1 MPKCQKTHLYKI
13 IYIYILLS
21 PDAEQPPTHFVAR
34 TGARYEISD
43 LREIYG
49 AGTRNSACSS
59 GGCSSVGGAQS
70 APFWRRVHRALAPQR
85 FSETRGVPSSGAG
98 PSQNVT
104 CSGGGIGRTIRAGR
118 NAVNYFRFGKTR
130 VCIAPVSLHRME
142 EWVLSGHNRSKQSYH
157 GASMSGTC
165 LGGGFGSKI
174 RAGKIAVKY
183 FRSGRTRVYIRQ
195 SDCPSGIKEWV
206 VWVETTASSRIMVL
220 FTDCEIVRA

>member
-1 MPKCQKTHLYKI
+1 MALGHETPR
-13 IYIYILLS
+13 
-21 PDAEQPPTHFVAR
+21 AR
-34 TGARYEISD
+34 R
-43 LREIYG
+43 R
-49 AGTRNSACSS
+49 
-59 GGCSSVGGAQS
+59 S
-70 APFWRRVHRALAPQR
+70 APRAGGRCLNPFGDVCAEPLR
-85 FSETRGVPSSGAG
+85 LEGLPETRGVPSSGDW

-165 LGGGFGSKI
+165 LGGGLGSKI

-220 FTDCEIVRA
+220 FTDYEIVRA

>member
-130 VCIAPVSLHRME
+130 VCIAPVSLHRVK
-142 EWVLSGHNRSKQSYH
+142 EWVLSGPNRSKQSYLLIE
-157 GASMSGTC
+157 SGTC
-165 LGGGFGSKI
+165 LGGGIGSKI
-174 RAGKIAVKY
+174 RAGKSTVNYIR
-183 FRSGRTRVYIRQ
+183 FDRTRARARERIR
-195 SDCPSGIKEWV
+195 
-206 VWVETTASSRIMVL
+206 
-220 FTDCEIVRA
+220 